1 MNSLKPKVVAVVLAL
16 LALPLVQAQDQTSP
30 SGDSRRGQREGKTDG
45 APGRGQLMNADARLQ
60 QLDRALTLSADQ
72 KTQIKA
78 IYAKAEEDM
87 RSMMRDRS
95 GDQQANRAKLR
106 DAMQS
111 TRDQVR
117 VVLTDEQKTKFDAM
131 PQAGAQ
137 RGRGGEGRASDGT
150 ESKGRGKKKV

>member
-1 MNSLKPKVVAVVLAL
+1 MNALKSKVVAVALAL
-16 LALPLVQAQDQTSP
+16 LVSPLVQAQDQTTP
-30 SGDSRRGQREGKTDG
+30 SGEGRRGQRDGKTEG
-45 APGRGQLMNADARLQ
+45 AQGRGQMMNADARLQ

-78 IYAKAEEDM
+78 IYAKAEEEM
-87 RSMMRDRS
+87 RSLTRDRS

-117 VVLTDEQKTKFDAM
+117 ALLTDEQKAKFDAM
-131 PQAGAQ
+131 PQVGGQ
-137 RGRGGEGRASDGT
+137 RGRGAEGKGSDGS
-150 ESKGRGKKKV
+150 ESKGRGKKKG